1 MPFQR
6 KTITDQ
12 LKKNLAYKAHVLQ
25 IMIGPRQVGKTTL
38 IQGFLKSWGSPHL
51 YVTADKVT
59 PPGGEFLMENWG
71 KARKLKGRQPLL
83 VIDEVQKI
91 PRWSEVVKLLHD
103 QDKHHKRRL
112 RVILLGS
119 SALLIQRGMGESLAG
134 RFQLIQCPHW
144 SFAECHE
151 AFKWSLDQY
160 LFWGGYPG
168 SVPFIK
174 DFTAWRDY
182 IHDTLLETVIARDV
196 PLIYRVD
203 NPALFRQALTVAC
216 QHPGEI
222 LSLQKMLGQLQE
234 KGSINTLAHYL
245 DILAGAFLVKPISK
259 WSAKPIRVKAS
270 SPKMIVL
277 NNALINS
284 LRGIPYS
291 SAMADRSFRGRLVE
305 NAVGAVLVNSREDVY
320 YWNDRDIEVDF
331 IIRRGEQL
339 IALEVKSGGKGR
351 RSGLNVFAER
361 YPGTRKILVGDNGD
375 ISLKDFLTKG
385 LPSQDDLQKED
396 QN

>member
-1 MPFQR
+1 MTFQR

-12 LKKNLAYKAHVLQ
+12 LKRHLAFKAHVLQ
-25 IMIGPRQVGKTTL
+25 IMIGPRQVGKTTP
-38 IQGFLKSWGSPHL
+38 IQKFLRSWKSPHL

-59 PPGGEFLMENWG
+59 PPGAEFLVENWK
-71 KARKLKGRQPLL
+71 KARDLKGRQPLL
-83 VIDEVQKI
+83 VVDEVQKI
-91 PRWSEVVKLLHD
+91 TRWSETVKLLHD
-103 QDKHHKRRL
+103 EDVRDKKSL

-144 SFAECHE
+144 SFTECHA
-151 AFKWSLDQY
+151 AFKWTLDQY

-182 IHDTLLETVIARDV
+182 VHDTLIETIISRDV
-196 PLIYRVD
+196 PLLYRVD

-216 QHPGEI
+216 QHPAEI

-259 WSAKPIRVKAS
+259 WSATPIRVKAS
-270 SPKMIVL
+270 TPKRIVL
-277 NNALINS
+277 NNALVNS
-284 LRGIPYS
+284 LRGVPYAS
-291 SAMADRSFRGRLVE
+291 VMADRSFRGRLAE
-305 NAVGAVLVNSREDVY
+305 NAVGAVLINAREDVF
-320 YWNDRDIEVDF
+320 YWNDRNVEVDF
-331 IIRRGEQL
+331 IVRRGEQL
-339 IALEVKSGGKGR
+339 IAIEVKSGAGGR
-351 RSGLNVFAER
+351 RSGLNIFAER
-361 YPGTRKILVGDNGD
+361 YPGTKKILVGENGD
-375 ISLKDFLTKG
+375 IALEDFLLKG
-385 LPSQDDLQKED
+385 LPSKTT
-396 QN
+396 

>member
-1 MPFQR
+1 VPFQR

-38 IQGFLKSWGSPHL
+38 IQRFLKSWKSPHL

-59 PPGGEFLMENWG
+59 PPGGEFLRENWK
-71 KARKLKGRQPLL
+71 KARTLKGRQPLL

-91 PRWSEVVKLLHD
+91 TRWSEVVKLLHD
-103 QDKHHKRRL
+103 EDVHQKRRL

-144 SFAECHE
+144 SFAECRE

-174 DFTAWRDY
+174 DFTAWRNY
-182 IHDTLLETVIARDV
+182 VHDTLLETVIARDV
-196 PLIYRVD
+196 PILYRVD

-216 QHPGEI
+216 QHPAEI
-222 LSLQKMLGQLQE
+222 LSLQKILGQLQD

-270 SPKMIVL
+270 SPKIIVL

-284 LRGIPYS
+284 LRGVPCTAAI
-291 SAMADRSFRGRLVE
+291 ADRPFRGRLVE
-305 NAVGAVLVNSREDVY
+305 NAVGAALVNARADVF
-320 YWNDRDIEVDF
+320 YWNERDVEVDF
-331 IIRRGEQL
+331 IVRRGEKL
-339 IALEVKSGGKGR
+339 MAIEVKSGASGR
-351 RSGLNVFAER
+351 RSGLNLFAER
-361 YPGTRKILVGDNGD
+361 YPGTEKLLIGENGD
-375 ISLKDFLTKG
+375 ISLEDFLVKG
-385 LPSQDDLQKED
+385 LPAQSV
-396 QN
+396 